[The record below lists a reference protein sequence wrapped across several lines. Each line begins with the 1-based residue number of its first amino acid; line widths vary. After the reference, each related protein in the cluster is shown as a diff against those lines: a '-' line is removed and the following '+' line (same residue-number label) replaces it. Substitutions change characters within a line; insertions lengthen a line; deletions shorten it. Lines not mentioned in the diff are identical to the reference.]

1 MRILVLSD
9 SHGSRRKVE
18 AAAAEQPEAEVI
30 LHLGDGVDD
39 SEDLTYLYPE
49 KTIVRVRGN
58 CDRYS
63 DLPIEATVTGNGKTI
78 LLTHGHEFRVK
89 YTPEPLFDHAQA
101 IGAAIVLFGHTH
113 RPETG
118 YHDGLYWMNPG
129 ALKDNCYGIIDITE
143 QRIVTNLMELHTR

>member
-39 SEDLTYLYPE
+39 SEDLTYLYPK

-63 DLPIEATVTGNGKTI
+63 DLPIEATVTVNGKTI

-89 YTPEPLFDHAQA
+89 YTMPKQSAQ
-101 IGAAIVLFGHTH
+101 ILCCLGIPIDRKPGIMTDS
-113 RPETG
+113 TG
-118 YHDGLYWMNPG
+118 
-129 ALKDNCYGIIDITE
+129 
-143 QRIVTNLMELHTR
+143 